1 MLKAAF
7 FVDQLLSEAMGNICV
22 ITPSIKIV
30 RDTSRITENDRH

>member
-1 MLKAAF
+1 MSKAAF
-7 FVDQLLSEAMGNICV
+7 FVDQLSEAMGNICV

>member
-7 FVDQLLSEAMGNICV
+7 FVDQLSEAMDKIRA
-22 ITPSIKIV
+22 IIPSIKIE